1 MSLRSIQS
9 RDNAQYKQL
18 KQWASSAQARRKSGM
33 TLLDGVHLC
42 EAWLQ
47 HRGVPALCVV
57 AESALS
63 HPEVAALVAQCE
75 SNTNSNAKS
84 NSNTNTNSN
93 SNAGAAECVLLP
105 DVLFTPLGQVEHGV
119 GILFAVKVPDTAS
132 GGHASPSLQSAALLL
147 DSVQDPGNLGT
158 ILRTAAA
165 AGIQQ
170 IFCGPGTA
178 AVWSP
183 KVLRAGMGAH
193 FVLEIT
199 EDVDLVQLIQQASV
213 PVYATQPDAPKT
225 IYTADLRAPS
235 AWLFGHEGQGVS
247 EQLLSLA
254 TERLAI
260 PQSSQVE
267 SLNVAA
273 SVAICLFEQRRQ
285 QINQ

>member
-9 RDNAQYKQL
+9 RDNPQYKQL
-18 KQWASSAQARRKSGM
+18 RQWASSAQARRKSGM

-63 HPEVAALVAQCE
+63 QPEVAALVAQCE
-75 SNTNSNAKS
+75 SNANSNAKS
-84 NSNTNTNSN
+84 NSNTNST
-93 SNAGAAECVLLP
+93 AGVAECVLLP
-105 DVLFTPLGQVEHGV
+105 DALFTPLGQVEHGV
-119 GILFAVKVPDTAS
+119 GILFAVKVPDAAS
-132 GGHASPSLQSAALLL
+132 IGHASTSLQNAALLL

-193 FVLEIT
+193 FVLEIY
-199 EDVDLVQLIQQASV
+199 EDVDLVQLIRQASV
-213 PVYATQPDAPKT
+213 PVYATEPDAPKT

-247 EQLLSLA
+247 EQLLALA
-254 TERLAI
+254 TERLSI
-260 PQSSQVE
+260 PQSAQVE

>member
-18 KQWASSAQARRKSGM
+18 RQWASSAQARRKSGM

-75 SNTNSNAKS
+75 SNTNSNAKL
-84 NSNTNTNSN
+84 NSNTN

-105 DVLFTPLGQVEHGV
+105 DVLFTPLGQVENGV
-119 GILFAVKVPDTAS
+119 GILFAVKVPDAAS
-132 GGHASPSLQSAALLL
+132 SGHASPSLQSAALLL

>member
-18 KQWASSAQARRKSGM
+18 RQWASSAQARRKSGM

-75 SNTNSNAKS
+75 SNAYSNAKL
-84 NSNTNTNSN
+84 NSNTNST
-93 SNAGAAECVLLP
+93 AGVAECVLLP
-105 DVLFTPLGQVEHGV
+105 DALFTPLGQVEHGV
-119 GILFAVKVPDTAS
+119 GILFAVKVPDVAVS
-132 GGHASPSLQSAALLL
+132 GHASPSLQSAALLL

-170 IFCGPGTA
+170 IYCSPGTA
-178 AVWSP
+178 SVWSP

-193 FVLEIT
+193 FVLEIY

-235 AWLFGHEGQGVS
+235 AWLFGHEGQGVT
-247 EQLLSLA
+247 EQLLALA
-254 TERLAI
+254 TERLSI
-260 PQSSQVE
+260 PQSAQVE

-285 QINQ
+285 RG

>member
-18 KQWASSAQARRKSGM
+18 RQWASSAQARRKSGM

-75 SNTNSNAKS
+75 SNANSNAKS
-84 NSNTNTNSN
+84 KSNTNST
-93 SNAGAAECVLLP
+93 AGVAECVLLP
-105 DVLFTPLGQVEHGV
+105 DALFTPLGQVEHGV
-119 GILFAVKVPDTAS
+119 GILFAVKVPDAAVS
-132 GGHASPSLQSAALLL
+132 GHASPSLQSAALLL

-170 IFCGPGTA
+170 IYCGPGTA
-178 AVWSP
+178 SVWSP

-193 FVLEIT
+193 FVLEIY

-235 AWLFGHEGQGVS
+235 AWLFGHEGQGVT
-247 EQLLSLA
+247 EQLLALA
-254 TERLAI
+254 TERLSI
-260 PQSSQVE
+260 PQSAQVE

-285 QINQ
+285 CG

>member
-18 KQWASSAQARRKSGM
+18 KQWANSSQARRKSGM

-47 HRGVPALCVV
+47 HRGVPTLCVV

-84 NSNTNTNSN
+84 NSSTN

-105 DVLFTPLGQVEHGV
+105 DALFTPLGQVEHGV
-119 GILFAVKVPDTAS
+119 GILFAVKVPDAAS
-132 GGHASPSLQSAALLL
+132 SGHASPSLQSAALLL

-199 EDVDLVQLIQQASV
+199 EDVDLAQLIQQASV

-247 EQLLSLA
+247 EQLLALA

>member
-18 KQWASSAQARRKSGM
+18 RQWASSAQARRKSDM

-47 HRGVPALCVV
+47 HRGVPDLCVV

-75 SNTNSNAKS
+75 SNANSNAKS
-84 NSNTNTNSN
+84 NSNTNST
-93 SNAGAAECVLLP
+93 AGAAECVLLP
-105 DVLFTPLGQVEHGV
+105 DALFTPLGQVEHGV
-119 GILFAVKVPDTAS
+119 GILFAVKVPDAAS
-132 GGHASPSLQSAALLL
+132 SGHASPSLQSAALLL

-165 AGIQQ
+165 AGIQE
-170 IFCGPGTA
+170 IYCGPGTA
-178 AVWSP
+178 AAWSP

-213 PVYATQPDAPKT
+213 PVYATQPDALKT
-225 IYTADLRAPS
+225 IYAADLSAPS

-247 EQLLSLA
+247 EQLLALA

-260 PQSSQVE
+260 PQSAQVE

-285 QINQ
+285 QIN

>member
-1 MSLRSIQS
+1 
-9 RDNAQYKQL
+9 
-18 KQWASSAQARRKSGM
+18 
-33 TLLDGVHLC
+33 V
-42 EAWLQ
+42 
-47 HRGVPALCVV
+47 
-57 AESALS
+57 LS
-63 HPEVAALVAQCE
+63 DA
-75 SNTNSNAKS
+75 
-84 NSNTNTNSN
+84 
-93 SNAGAAECVLLP
+93 
-105 DVLFTPLGQVEHGV
+105 LFTPLGQVEHGV
-119 GILFAVKVPDTAS
+119 GILFAVKVPDATS
-132 GGHASPSLQSAALLL
+132 GGQASLSLQCAALLL

-199 EDVDLVQLIQQASV
+199 EDVDLAQLIQQASV
-213 PVYATQPDAPKT
+213 PVYATQPNAPKT

-247 EQLLSLA
+247 EQLLALA

>member
-18 KQWASSAQARRKSGM
+18 RQWASSAQARRKSGM

-75 SNTNSNAKS
+75 SNAISNAKS
-84 NSNTNTNSN
+84 KSNTNST
-93 SNAGAAECVLLP
+93 AGVAECVLLP
-105 DVLFTPLGQVEHGV
+105 DALFTPLGQVQHGV
-119 GILFAVKVPDTAS
+119 GILFAVKVPDAAVS
-132 GGHASPSLQSAALLL
+132 GHASPSLQSAALLL

-158 ILRTAAA
+158 IVRTAAA

-170 IFCGPGTA
+170 IYCGPGTA
-178 AVWSP
+178 SVWSP

-193 FVLEIT
+193 FVLEIY

-213 PVYATQPDAPKT
+213 PVYATQPDALKT

-235 AWLFGHEGQGVS
+235 AWLFGHEGQGVT
-247 EQLLSLA
+247 EQLLALA
-254 TERLAI
+254 TERLSI
-260 PQSSQVE
+260 PQRAQVE

-285 QINQ
+285 CG

>member
-18 KQWASSAQARRKSGM
+18 RQWASSAQARRKSGM

-63 HPEVAALVAQCE
+63 HPEVAALVAHCE
-75 SNTNSNAKS
+75 SNANSNAKS
-84 NSNTNTNSN
+84 NSNTNLT
-93 SNAGAAECVLLP
+93 AGVAECVLLP
-105 DVLFTPLGQVEHGV
+105 DALFTPLGQVEHGV
-119 GILFAVKVPDTAS
+119 GILFAVKVPDAAVS
-132 GGHASPSLQSAALLL
+132 GHASPSLQSAALLL

-170 IFCGPGTA
+170 IYCGPGTA
-178 AVWSP
+178 SVWSP

-193 FVLEIT
+193 FVLEIY
-199 EDVDLVQLIQQASV
+199 EDVDLVQLIRQTSV

-247 EQLLSLA
+247 EQLLALA
-254 TERLAI
+254 TERLSI
-260 PQSSQVE
+260 PQSTQVE

-285 QINQ
+285 RG

>member
-18 KQWASSAQARRKSGM
+18 RQWASSAQARRKSGM

-75 SNTNSNAKS
+75 SNANSNAKS
-84 NSNTNTNSN
+84 KSNTNST
-93 SNAGAAECVLLP
+93 AGVAECVLLP
-105 DVLFTPLGQVEHGV
+105 DALFTPLGQVQHGV
-119 GILFAVKVPDTAS
+119 GILFAVKVPDAAVS
-132 GGHASPSLQSAALLL
+132 GHASPSLQSAALLL

-170 IFCGPGTA
+170 IYCGPGTA
-178 AVWSP
+178 SVWSP

-193 FVLEIT
+193 FVLEIY
-199 EDVDLVQLIQQASV
+199 EDVDLVQLIRQASV

-235 AWLFGHEGQGVS
+235 AWLFGHEGQGVT
-247 EQLLSLA
+247 EQLLALA
-254 TERLAI
+254 TERLSI
-260 PQSSQVE
+260 PQSAQVE

-285 QINQ
+285 RG

>member
-132 GGHASPSLQSAALLL
+132 GGHASLSLQSAALLL

-247 EQLLSLA
+247 EQLLALA

>member
-18 KQWASSAQARRKSGM
+18 RQWASSAQARRKSGM

-75 SNTNSNAKS
+75 SNANSNAKS
-84 NSNTNTNSN
+84 KSNTNTT
-93 SNAGAAECVLLP
+93 AGVAECVLLP
-105 DVLFTPLGQVEHGV
+105 DALFTPLGQVQHGV
-119 GILFAVKVPDTAS
+119 GILFAVKVPDAAVS
-132 GGHASPSLQSAALLL
+132 GHASPSLQSAALLL

-170 IFCGPGTA
+170 IYCSPGTA

-193 FVLEIT
+193 FVLEIY

-235 AWLFGHEGQGVS
+235 AWLFGHEGQGVT
-247 EQLLSLA
+247 EQLLALA
-254 TERLAI
+254 TERLSI
-260 PQSSQVE
+260 PQSAQVE

-285 QINQ
+285 RG

>member
-18 KQWASSAQARRKSGM
+18 RQWASSAQARRKSGM
-33 TLLDGVHLC
+33 TLLDGIHLC

-47 HRGVPALCVV
+47 HRGMPALCVV

-63 HPEVAALVAQCE
+63 HPEVAAILAQCE
-75 SNTNSNAKS
+75 SNAKS
-84 NSNTNTNSN
+84 NSNAS
-93 SNAGAAECVLLP
+93 SNAKSNIESAECILLA
-105 DVLFTPLGQVEHGV
+105 DALFTPLGQVEHGV
-119 GILFAVKVPDTAS
+119 GILFVVKVPDAAS
-132 GGHASPSLQSAALLL
+132 NGPASPSLQSAALLL

-165 AGIQQ
+165 AGMQQ

-199 EDVDLVQLIQQASV
+199 EDVDLANVIQHASV
-213 PVYATQPDAPKT
+213 PVYATQPHAPKT
-225 IYTADLRAPS
+225 IYTTDLRAPS

-247 EQLLSLA
+247 EQLLALA

-260 PQSSQVE
+260 PQNTQVE

-285 QINQ
+285 QR

>member
-9 RDNAQYKQL
+9 RDNAQYKQIR
-18 KQWASSAQARRKSGM
+18 QWASSAQARRKSGM
-33 TLLDGVHLC
+33 TLLDGIHLC

-47 HRGVPALCVV
+47 HRGMPALCVV

-63 HPEVAALVAQCE
+63 HPEVAAILAQCE
-75 SNTNSNAKS
+75 SNANSNAKS
-84 NSNTNTNSN
+84 NLNTNTN

-105 DVLFTPLGQVEHGV
+105 DALFTPLGQVEHGV
-119 GILFAVKVPDTAS
+119 GILFVVKVPDAAS
-132 GGHASPSLQSAALLL
+132 SGPASPPLQSPALLL

-165 AGIQQ
+165 AGMQQ

-199 EDVDLVQLIQQASV
+199 EDVDLANVIQHASV
-213 PVYATQPDAPKT
+213 PVYATQAHAPKI
-225 IYTADLRAPS
+225 IYTTDLRAPS

-247 EQLLSLA
+247 EQLLALA

-260 PQSSQVE
+260 PQSTQVE

-285 QINQ
+285 QR

>member
-18 KQWASSAQARRKSGM
+18 RQWASSAQARRKSGM

-47 HRGVPALCVV
+47 HRGVPDLCVV

-63 HPEVAALVAQCE
+63 HPEVAALVARCE

-84 NSNTNTNSN
+84 NSNTNSY
-93 SNAGAAECVLLP
+93 AGAAECVLLP
-105 DVLFTPLGQVEHGV
+105 DALFTPLGQVEHGV
-119 GILFAVKVPDTAS
+119 GILFAVKVPDAAS
-132 GGHASPSLQSAALLL
+132 SGHASPSLQSAALLL

-165 AGIQQ
+165 AGIQE
-170 IFCGPGTA
+170 IYCGPGTA
-178 AVWSP
+178 AAWSP

-213 PVYATQPDAPKT
+213 PVYATQLDAAKT

-247 EQLLSLA
+247 EQLLALA
-254 TERLAI
+254 TERLTI

-285 QINQ
+285 QANQ

>member
-9 RDNAQYKQL
+9 RDNAHYKQL
-18 KQWASSAQARRKSGM
+18 RQWAGSAQARRKAGM

-47 HRGVPALCVV
+47 HRGLPALCVV

-63 HPEVAALVAQCE
+63 HPEVAALVAHCE
-75 SNTNSNAKS
+75 AVSTTQPDHSINA
-84 NSNTNTNSN
+84 TT
-93 SNAGAAECVLLP
+93 AAVECLLLP
-105 DVLFTPLGQVEHGV
+105 DALFAPLGQVEHGV
-119 GILFAVKVPDTAS
+119 GILFAVTVPQSTGSELDV
-132 GGHASPSLQSAALLL
+132 HSLERAALLL

-158 ILRTAAA
+158 IMRTAAA

-170 IFCGPGTA
+170 IFCSPGTA
-178 AVWSP
+178 SVWSP

-193 FVLEIT
+193 FVLEIH
-199 EDVDLVQLIQQASV
+199 EDVNLAQLIKNAAV
-213 PVYATQPDAPKT
+213 PVYATQPDAANS
-225 IYTADLRAPS
+225 IYSADLRSPS

-247 EQLLSLA
+247 DELLALA
-254 TERLAI
+254 TQRLSI
-260 PQSSQVE
+260 PQSTQVE

-285 QINQ
+285 KINQ

>member
-1 MSLRSIQS
+1 MSLRTIQS

-18 KQWASSAQARRKSGM
+18 KQWAGSAQARRKSGM

-42 EAWLQ
+42 EGWLQ
-47 HRGVPALCVV
+47 HRGLPALCVV

-75 SNTNSNAKS
+75 SNASSNNLNANSNV
-84 NSNTNTNSN
+84 
-93 SNAGAAECVLLP
+93 GAAECV
-105 DVLFTPLGQVEHGV
+105 VLSDALFAPLDQVEHGV
-119 GILFAVKVPDTAS
+119 GILFAVKVPDTGS
-132 GGHASPSLQSAALLL
+132 SSHASPSLQSAALLL

-213 PVYATQPDAPKT
+213 PVYATQPDALKT
-225 IYTADLRAPS
+225 IYAADLSAPS

-260 PQSSQVE
+260 PQSAQVE

>member
-9 RDNAQYKQL
+9 RDNPQYKQL
-18 KQWASSAQARRKSGM
+18 RQWASSAQARRKSGM

-63 HPEVAALVAQCE
+63 HPEVAAIFAQCE
-75 SNTNSNAKS
+75 PNA
-84 NSNTNTNSN
+84 
-93 SNAGAAECVLLP
+93 NANIASAECIVLS
-105 DVLFTPLGQVEHGV
+105 DALFTPLSQVEHGV
-119 GILFAVKVPDTAS
+119 GILFVVTVPDTATRS
-132 GGHASPSLQSAALLL
+132 HASLSVRCAALLL
-147 DSVQDPGNLGT
+147 DAVQDPGNLGT

-193 FVLEIT
+193 FVLEIA
-199 EDVDLVQLIQQASV
+199 EDVDLAMLIKQASV
-213 PVYATQPDAPKT
+213 PIYATQPDALKT
-225 IYTADLRAPS
+225 IYTTDLRAPS

-247 EQLLSLA
+247 EQLLALA
-254 TERLAI
+254 TERLSI
-260 PQSSQVE
+260 PQTTQVE

>member
-9 RDNAQYKQL
+9 RDNPQYKQL

-33 TLLDGVHLC
+33 TLLDGIHLC
-42 EAWLQ
+42 QAWLT

-63 HPEVAALVAQCE
+63 DPEVAAILAQCE
-75 SNTNSNAKS
+75 SKAKDNAGSNAG
-84 NSNTNTNSN
+84 
-93 SNAGAAECVLLP
+93 SNAGAAECILLS
-105 DVLFTPLGQVEHGV
+105 DTLFSPLGQVEHGV
-119 GILFAVKVPDTAS
+119 GILFVVKVPDPAS
-132 GGHASPSLQSAALLL
+132 GGHAAPSLQSAALLL

-165 AGIQQ
+165 AGVQQ

-199 EDVDLVQLIQQASV
+199 EDVDLAQLIQQATV
-213 PVYATQPDAPKT
+213 PVYATQPDAPNT
-225 IYTADLRAPS
+225 IYTTDLRVPS

-247 EQLLSLA
+247 EKLLALA
-254 TERLAI
+254 NERLSI
-260 PQSSQVE
+260 PQSTQVE

-273 SVAICLFEQRRQ
+273 SVAVCLFEQRRQ
-285 QINQ
+285 QNS

>member
-33 TLLDGVHLC
+33 TLLDGIHLC

-47 HRGVPALCVV
+47 HRGMPALCVV

-75 SNTNSNAKS
+75 STANTNAKS
-84 NSNTNTNSN
+84 NSNTNSN

-105 DVLFTPLGQVEHGV
+105 DALFTPLGQVEHGV
-119 GILFAVKVPDTAS
+119 GILFTVKVPDAVS
-132 GGHASPSLQSAALLL
+132 SGHAWPTLKNTALVL

-165 AGIQQ
+165 AGVQQ

-199 EDVDLVQLIQQASV
+199 EDIDLAQLIQQASV
-213 PVYATQPDAPKT
+213 PVYATQPDAEKT

-247 EQLLSLA
+247 EKLLALA

-285 QINQ
+285 QTS

>member
-18 KQWASSAQARRKSGM
+18 RQWASSAQARRKSGM

-42 EAWLQ
+42 EAWLK

-75 SNTNSNAKS
+75 SNANSNAKS
-84 NSNTNTNSN
+84 NSNTNTNST
-93 SNAGAAECVLLP
+93 AGVAECVLLP
-105 DVLFTPLGQVEHGV
+105 DALFTPLGQVEHGV
-119 GILFAVKVPDTAS
+119 GILFAVKVTDAAVS
-132 GGHASPSLQSAALLL
+132 GHASPSLQSAALLL

-170 IFCGPGTA
+170 IYCGPGTA
-178 AVWSP
+178 SVWSP

-193 FVLEIT
+193 FVLEIY

-247 EQLLSLA
+247 EQLLALA
-254 TERLAI
+254 TERLSI
-260 PQSSQVE
+260 PQSAQVE

-273 SVAICLFEQRRQ
+273 SVAICLFEQCRQ
-285 QINQ
+285 RG

>member
-18 KQWASSAQARRKSGM
+18 RQWASSAQARRKSGM
-33 TLLDGVHLC
+33 TLLDGIHLC

-47 HRGVPALCVV
+47 HRGMPALCVV

-63 HPEVAALVAQCE
+63 HPEVAAILAQCE
-75 SNTNSNAKS
+75 SNANSNASSNAKS
-84 NSNTNTNSN
+84 NIES
-93 SNAGAAECVLLP
+93 AECILLA
-105 DVLFTPLGQVEHGV
+105 DALFTPLGQVEHGV
-119 GILFAVKVPDTAS
+119 GILFVVKVPDAAS
-132 GGHASPSLQSAALLL
+132 SDDAPLSLQSAALLL
-147 DSVQDPGNLGT
+147 DTVQDPGNLGT

-165 AGIQQ
+165 AGMQQ

-199 EDVDLVQLIQQASV
+199 EDVDLANVIQHASV
-213 PVYATQPDAPKT
+213 PVYATQPHAPKT
-225 IYTADLRAPS
+225 IYTTDLRAPS

-247 EQLLSLA
+247 EQLLALA
-254 TERLAI
+254 TQRLTI
-260 PQSSQVE
+260 PQSTQVE

-285 QINQ
+285 QKNQ

>member
-9 RDNAQYKQL
+9 RDNPQYKQL
-18 KQWASSAQARRKSGM
+18 RQWASSAQARRKSGM

-63 HPEVAALVAQCE
+63 HPGVAALVAQCE
-75 SNTNSNAKS
+75 SNANSNAKS
-84 NSNTNTNSN
+84 NSNTNST
-93 SNAGAAECVLLP
+93 AGVAECVLLP
-105 DVLFTPLGQVEHGV
+105 DALFTPLGQVEHGV
-119 GILFAVKVPDTAS
+119 GILFAVKVPDAAS
-132 GGHASPSLQSAALLL
+132 IGHASASLQNAALLL

-193 FVLEIT
+193 FVLEIA
-199 EDVDLVQLIQQASV
+199 EDVDLAMLIKQASV
-213 PVYATQPDAPKT
+213 PIYATQPDALKT
-225 IYTADLRAPS
+225 IYTTDLRAPS
-235 AWLFGHEGQGVS
+235 AWLFGHEGRGVS
-247 EQLLSLA
+247 EELLALA
-254 TERLAI
+254 TERLSI
-260 PQSSQVE
+260 PQSAQVE

>member
-18 KQWASSAQARRKSGM
+18 RQWASSAQARRKSGM

-75 SNTNSNAKS
+75 SNANSNAKS
-84 NSNTNTNSN
+84 KSNTNST
-93 SNAGAAECVLLP
+93 AGVAECVLLS
-105 DVLFTPLGQVEHGV
+105 DALFTPLGQVEHGV
-119 GILFAVKVPDTAS
+119 GILFAVKVPDAAVS
-132 GGHASPSLQSAALLL
+132 GHASPSLQSAALLL

-170 IFCGPGTA
+170 IYCSPGTA
-178 AVWSP
+178 SVWSP

-235 AWLFGHEGQGVS
+235 AWLFGHEGQGVT
-247 EQLLSLA
+247 EQLLALA
-254 TERLAI
+254 TERLSI
-260 PQSSQVE
+260 PQSAQVE

-285 QINQ
+285 CG

>member
-18 KQWASSAQARRKSGM
+18 RQWASSAQARRKSGM

-75 SNTNSNAKS
+75 SNANSNAKS
-84 NSNTNTNSN
+84 NSNTNST
-93 SNAGAAECVLLP
+93 AVVAECVLLP
-105 DVLFTPLGQVEHGV
+105 DALFTPLGQVEHGV
-119 GILFAVKVPDTAS
+119 GILFAVKVPDAAS
-132 GGHASPSLQSAALLL
+132 IGHASPSLQNAALLL

-170 IFCGPGTA
+170 IFCGSGTA
-178 AVWSP
+178 SVWSP

-193 FVLEIT
+193 FVLEIY
-199 EDVDLVQLIQQASV
+199 EDVDLVQLIRQASV

-235 AWLFGHEGQGVS
+235 AWLFGHEGQGVT
-247 EQLLSLA
+247 EQLLALA
-254 TERLAI
+254 TERLSI
-260 PQSSQVE
+260 PQSAQVE

>member
-1 MSLRSIQS
+1 
-9 RDNAQYKQL
+9 
-18 KQWASSAQARRKSGM
+18 M

-75 SNTNSNAKS
+75 SNAYSNAKL
-84 NSNTNTNSN
+84 NSNTNST
-93 SNAGAAECVLLP
+93 AGVAECVLLP
-105 DVLFTPLGQVEHGV
+105 DALFTPLGQVEHGV
-119 GILFAVKVPDTAS
+119 GILFAVKVPDVAVS
-132 GGHASPSLQSAALLL
+132 GHASPSLQSAALLL

-170 IFCGPGTA
+170 IYCGPGTA

-193 FVLEIT
+193 FVLEIY
-199 EDVDLVQLIQQASV
+199 EDIDLVQLIRQASV
-213 PVYATQPDAPKT
+213 PVYATEPDAPKT

-247 EQLLSLA
+247 EQLLALA
-254 TERLAI
+254 TERLSI
-260 PQSSQVE
+260 PQSAQVE

-273 SVAICLFEQRRQ
+273 SVAICLFEQCRQ
-285 QINQ
+285 RG

>member
-18 KQWASSAQARRKSGM
+18 RQWASSAQARRKSGM

-75 SNTNSNAKS
+75 SNANSNAKS
-84 NSNTNTNSN
+84 NSNTNST
-93 SNAGAAECVLLP
+93 AGIAECVLLP
-105 DVLFTPLGQVEHGV
+105 DALFTPLGQVEHGI
-119 GILFAVKVPDTAS
+119 GILFAVKVPDTGS
-132 GGHASPSLQSAALLL
+132 SSHASPSLQSAALLL

-213 PVYATQPDAPKT
+213 PVYATQPDALKT
-225 IYTADLRAPS
+225 IYAADLSAPS

-247 EQLLSLA
+247 EQLLALA

-260 PQSSQVE
+260 PQSAQVE

>member
-33 TLLDGVHLC
+33 TLLDGIHLC

-47 HRGVPALCVV
+47 HRGMPALCVV

-75 SNTNSNAKS
+75 STANSNAKS
-84 NSNTNTNSN
+84 NSNTN

-105 DVLFTPLGQVEHGV
+105 DALFTPLGQVEHGV
-119 GILFAVKVPDTAS
+119 GILFAVRVPDAAS
-132 GGHASPSLQSAALLL
+132 SGHASPSLQNTALVL

-165 AGIQQ
+165 AGVQQ

-178 AVWSP
+178 AAWSP

-213 PVYATQPDAPKT
+213 PVYATQPDAEKT

-247 EQLLSLA
+247 EQLLALA
-254 TERLAI
+254 TERLSI
-260 PQSSQVE
+260 PQSTQVE

-285 QINQ
+285 QNS

>member
-18 KQWASSAQARRKSGM
+18 RQWASSAQARRKSGM

-75 SNTNSNAKS
+75 SNANSNAKS
-84 NSNTNTNSN
+84 NSNTNSTP
-93 SNAGAAECVLLP
+93 GVAECVLLP
-105 DVLFTPLGQVEHGV
+105 DALFTPLGQVEHGV
-119 GILFAVKVPDTAS
+119 GILFAVKVPDGAVS
-132 GGHASPSLQSAALLL
+132 GHSSPSLQSAALLL

-170 IFCGPGTA
+170 IYCGPGTA

-193 FVLEIT
+193 FVLEIY
-199 EDVDLVQLIQQASV
+199 EDIDLVQLIRQASV
-213 PVYATQPDAPKT
+213 PVYATEPDAPKT

-247 EQLLSLA
+247 EQLLALA
-254 TERLAI
+254 NERLSI
-260 PQSSQVE
+260 PQSAQVE

-273 SVAICLFEQRRQ
+273 SVAICLFEQCRQ
-285 QINQ
+285 RG

>member
-18 KQWASSAQARRKSGM
+18 RQWASSAQARRKSGM

-47 HRGVPALCVV
+47 HRGVPDLCVV

-75 SNTNSNAKS
+75 SNANSNAKS
-84 NSNTNTNSN
+84 NSNTNSY
-93 SNAGAAECVLLP
+93 AGAAECVLLP
-105 DVLFTPLGQVEHGV
+105 DALFTPLGQVEHGV
-119 GILFAVKVPDTAS
+119 GILFAVKVPDAAS
-132 GGHASPSLQSAALLL
+132 SGHASPSLQSAALLL

-165 AGIQQ
+165 AGIQE
-170 IFCGPGTA
+170 IYCGPGTA
-178 AVWSP
+178 AAWSP

-213 PVYATQPDAPKT
+213 PVYATQLDAAKT

-247 EQLLSLA
+247 EQLLALA
-254 TERLAI
+254 TERLTI

-285 QINQ
+285 QANQ

>member
-18 KQWASSAQARRKSGM
+18 RQWASSAQARRKSGM

-75 SNTNSNAKS
+75 SNANSNAKS
-84 NSNTNTNSN
+84 KSNTNST
-93 SNAGAAECVLLP
+93 AGVAECVLLP
-105 DVLFTPLGQVEHGV
+105 DALFTPLGQVQHGV
-119 GILFAVKVPDTAS
+119 GILFAVKVPDAAVS
-132 GGHASPSLQSAALLL
+132 GHASPSLQSAALLL

-170 IFCGPGTA
+170 IYCSPGTA
-178 AVWSP
+178 SVWSP

-193 FVLEIT
+193 FVLEIY
-199 EDVDLVQLIQQASV
+199 EDVDLVQLIRQASV

-225 IYTADLRAPS
+225 IYTSDLRAPS
-235 AWLFGHEGQGVS
+235 AWLFGHEGQGVT
-247 EQLLSLA
+247 EQLLALA
-254 TERLAI
+254 TERLSI
-260 PQSSQVE
+260 PQSAQVE

-285 QINQ
+285 RG

>member
-9 RDNAQYKQL
+9 RDNPQYKQL
-18 KQWASSAQARRKSGM
+18 RQWAISAQARRKAGM

-75 SNTNSNAKS
+75 SNANSNAKS
-84 NSNTNTNSN
+84 NSNTNSTP
-93 SNAGAAECVLLP
+93 GVAECVLLP
-105 DVLFTPLGQVEHGV
+105 DALFTPLGQVEHGV
-119 GILFAVKVPDTAS
+119 GILFAVKVPDGAVS
-132 GGHASPSLQSAALLL
+132 GHSSPSLQSAALLL

-170 IFCGPGTA
+170 IYCGPGTA

-193 FVLEIT
+193 FVLEIY
-199 EDVDLVQLIQQASV
+199 EDVDLVQLIRQASV
-213 PVYATQPDAPKT
+213 PVYATEPDAPKT

-247 EQLLSLA
+247 EQLLALA
-254 TERLAI
+254 TERLSI
-260 PQSSQVE
+260 PQSAQVE

-273 SVAICLFEQRRQ
+273 SVAICLFEQCRQ
-285 QINQ
+285 RG